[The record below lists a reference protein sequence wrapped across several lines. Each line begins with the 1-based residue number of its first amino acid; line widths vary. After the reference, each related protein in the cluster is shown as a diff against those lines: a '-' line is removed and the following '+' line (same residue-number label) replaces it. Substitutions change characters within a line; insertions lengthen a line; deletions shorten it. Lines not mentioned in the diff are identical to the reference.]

1 MNVTLIGMT
10 GVGKTSMG
18 QELAKRLDFRFIDVD
33 ALIENKFNLILQ
45 EIVDLY
51 GDQSFIEIEER
62 AVLGLDPLDR
72 SVISPGG
79 SVVYSEKAM
88 EFLSQKS
95 IVIFLDASF
104 ENIRKRIHN
113 QSSRGIIGLKGR
125 KLLDLFEERRPLYQK
140 YAERTI
146 VLRDDLDRE
155 AVVKEI
161 LQHLPIET

>member
-10 GVGKTSMG
+10 GVGKTSLG

-33 ALIENKFNLILQ
+33 ALIEKKFNLILQ
-45 EIVDLY
+45 EIVDQQ
-51 GDQSFIEIEER
+51 GDQSFIEIEEQ

-79 SVVYSEKAM
+79 SVVYSAKAM
-88 EFLSQKS
+88 EFLSQNS

-104 ENIRKRIHN
+104 ESIKKRIHN

-125 KLLDLFEERRPLYQK
+125 RLQDLFEERRPLYQK

-146 VLRDDLDRE
+146 VLRDDLDRD

-161 LQHLPIET
+161 LQILPVEK